1 MAEGQFGYI
10 VNYTPRCIRRVDY
23 DDDDDVR
30 FET

>member
-10 VNYTPRCIRRVDY
+10 VNYTPRRVRRVD